1 MILAVMSIRR
11 HLFPLVGS
19 FIIMAD
25 IPPPSRQKPEPSE
38 PPSSP
43 GCTMS
48 RAGAVAEAIAAAKLG
63 KA

>member
-1 MILAVMSIRR
+1 MSIRR

-19 FIIMAD
+19 FILMAD
-25 IPPPSRQKPEPSE
+25 IPPPNGPKPV

-43 GCTMS
+43 GCTMHK
-48 RAGAVAEAIAAAKLG
+48 AGRMAQAVEAAKNR